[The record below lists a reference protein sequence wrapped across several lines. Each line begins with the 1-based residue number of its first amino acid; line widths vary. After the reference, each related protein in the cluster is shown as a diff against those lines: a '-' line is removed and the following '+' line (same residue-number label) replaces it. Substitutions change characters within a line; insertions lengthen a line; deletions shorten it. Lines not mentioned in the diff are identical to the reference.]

1 MDTLASLAAM
11 SGSSQQ
17 LVNLASA
24 FLGGSVV
31 LVIGTTHVSPNTLK
45 ARRIY
50 LILIAS
56 WGMLLWSMFSG
67 DLVLRNYLAA
77 TVAKTPEKLVEIYSL
92 ANGSY
97 QTQLD
102 TMRLAVLFFSAWL
115 VSYMIWWVFFRGSE
129 TGGIKQ

>member
-31 LVIGTTHVSPNTLK
+31 LVIGTTHVSPPTKK
-45 ARRIY
+45 ARSMY
-50 LILIAS
+50 FILIIS
-56 WGMLLWSMFSG
+56 WGLLLASMFAG

-77 TVAKTPEKLVEIYSL
+77 TVAKTPEKIIEIFSM
-92 ANGSY
+92 ANGTY
-97 QTQLD
+97 ADQLD
-102 TMRLAVLFFSAWL
+102 YLRLAVLFFSIWL
-115 VSYMIWWVFFRGSE
+115 VFYMVWWVLYRKFEPGA
-129 TGGIKQ
+129 TGQ